1 MHPCLLLLIHFSINI
16 VTSLSKWLVTSS
28 KDHRCLVWSV
38 ADRVCVAVG
47 EGHTDAVG
55 SVVMSRSRAS
65 YSSRAA
71 FVVSGG
77 ADKILKRWQLPV
89 HSFDRPGHCTKLI
102 CTHSVRAHEKDINS
116 VAVSPN
122 DSMVAS
128 ASQDKTIRLWS
139 AASLSPL
146 ATLTGHKR
154 GVWKVVFSPVD
165 KVLVSCSGDRTM
177 KLWSVA
183 DYSQLRT
190 FEGHTAS
197 VLSAQFVNKGTQLLS
212 SSADGLIRLWTL
224 RSGECEST
232 MDMHEDR
239 VWALEYLPVESIDAG
254 DGDEVQ
260 SRGQHDHVFF
270 SGGSDSRVIV
280 WRDVTEEEE
289 LLRLAA
295 VEDDLLLEQQ
305 LQNDLRNR
313 RFDSALN
320 VALNLGHSL
329 KVLNILTVI
338 LEEER
343 GAPDEG
349 REAGDLFSA
358 DWSLRLDSYVSALSD
373 EQVDKLLR
381 YLKDWVSN
389 SRHCYSSQVLM
400 NCLLRVVKVERLLKH
415 PGLKESLNALISYS
429 ERHFQRLDRLQQ
441 ATYMLEYFTSQI
453 SLLPPPITDPPSAS
467 TRSIDNATY
476 SAGAGHRIA
485 VPVLFKPTTT
495 TAKVDIGQ
503 KSSVRTVDSPRDS
516 SSVSL
521 KKRKAR

>member
-1 MHPCLLLLIHFSINI
+1 M
-16 VTSLSKWLVTSS
+16 
-28 KDHRCLVWSV
+28 VWSV
-38 ADRVCVAVG
+38 ADRVCIAVA

-55 SVVMSRSRAS
+55 SVVLSRSSAS
-65 YSSRAA
+65 YTSRAA
-71 FVVSGG
+71 FFVSGG

-89 HSFDRPGHCTKLI
+89 HSFDHPDYCTKLT

-128 ASQDKTIRLWS
+128 ASQDKTIRLWG
-139 AASLSPL
+139 ATSLSPL

-154 GVWKVVFSPVD
+154 GVWKVVFSPID

-177 KLWSVA
+177 KLWSVV

-224 RSGECEST
+224 RSGECENT

-239 VWALEYLPVESIDAG
+239 VWALEYLPVESTEAG
-254 DGDEVQ
+254 DGSEVVQ
-260 SRGQHDHVFF
+260 SRQQHEHVFF

-289 LLRLAA
+289 LQRLAA
-295 VEDDLLLEQQ
+295 VEEDLLMEQQ

-343 GAPDEG
+343 GAPDES
-349 REAGDLFSA
+349 REEGDLFSA

-400 NCLLRVVKVERLLKH
+400 NSLLRVVKVDRLVKH
-415 PGLKESLNALISYS
+415 PGLKESLDALISYS

-453 SLLPPPITDPPSAS
+453 SLLPPPIADLSSAS
-467 TRSIDNATY
+467 TRSIDSSPY
-476 SAGAGHRIA
+476 SVVASQRIA
-485 VPVLFKPTTT
+485 MPVLFKPTTNVS
-495 TAKVDIGQ
+495 KVDIGQ
-503 KSSVRTVDSPRDS
+503 KSSIRAVDSPRDN
-516 SSVSL
+516 SSVPL

>member
-1 MHPCLLLLIHFSINI
+1 M
-16 VTSLSKWLVTSS
+16 
-28 KDHRCLVWSV
+28 VWSV
-38 ADRVCVAVG
+38 ADRACVAVA

-55 SVVMSRSRAS
+55 SVVLSRSRAS
-65 YSSRAA
+65 YTSRAA

-89 HSFDRPGHCTKLI
+89 HSFFDRPDHRTKLS
-102 CTHSVRAHEKDINS
+102 CSHSVRAHEKDINS

-139 AASLSPL
+139 ATSLTPL

-154 GVWKVVFSPVD
+154 GVWKVVFSPID

-197 VLSAQFVNKGTQLLS
+197 VLSAQFVNKGSQLLS

-239 VWALEYLPVESIDAG
+239 VWALEYLPAESVEAG
-254 DGDEVQ
+254 DGSEVQ
-260 SRGQHDHVFF
+260 SRQQQHGHVFF
-270 SGGSDSRVIV
+270 SGGSDSRVVV
-280 WRDVTEEEE
+280 WRDVTQEEE
-289 LLRLAA
+289 LQRLAA

-313 RFDSALN
+313 RFDSALS

-343 GAPDEG
+343 CVPE
-349 REAGDLFSA
+349 EAGDLFSA
-358 DWSLRLDSYVSALSD
+358 DWSLRLDPYVSALSD

-400 NCLLRVVKVERLLKH
+400 NCLLRVIKVDRLVKH

-441 ATYMLEYFTSQI
+441 ATYMLDYFTSQI
-453 SLLPPPITDPPSAS
+453 SLLPPPVTDLSSAS
-467 TRSIDNATY
+467 IRPIDNAPY
-476 SAGAGHRIA
+476 SSGLRIA
-485 VPVLFKPTTT
+485 APVLFKPMTTV
-495 TAKVDIGQ
+495 AKVNIG
-503 KSSVRTVDSPRDS
+503 SVDSPRDGSS
-516 SSVSL
+516 SSVVPL

>member
-1 MHPCLLLLIHFSINI
+1 M
-16 VTSLSKWLVTSS
+16 
-28 KDHRCLVWSV
+28 VWSV
-38 ADRVCVAVG
+38 ADRVCVAVA

-55 SVVMSRSRAS
+55 SVVLSHSRAS
-65 YSSRAA
+65 YTSRAA
-71 FVVSGG
+71 FVISGG

-89 HSFDRPGHCTKLI
+89 HSFDRPDHCMKLTCI
-102 CTHSVRAHEKDINS
+102 YSVRAHEKDINS

-128 ASQDKTIRLWS
+128 ASQDKTIRLW
-139 AASLSPL
+139 AATSLSPL

-177 KLWSVA
+177 KLWSVV

-197 VLSAQFVNKGTQLLS
+197 VLSAKFVNKGTQLLS

-239 VWALEYLPVESIDAG
+239 VWALEYLPVESTEAG
-254 DGDEVQ
+254 DGSEVQ
-260 SRGQHDHVFF
+260 SRQQQHGHVFF

-289 LLRLAA
+289 LQRLAA

-343 GAPDEG
+343 GSPDEG
-349 REAGDLFSA
+349 HEAGDLFSA

-389 SRHCYSSQVLM
+389 SRHCFSSQVLI
-400 NCLLRVVKVERLLKH
+400 NSLLRVVKVDRLVKH
-415 PGLKESLNALISYS
+415 PGLKESLNTLISYS

-453 SLLPPPITDPPSAS
+453 SLLPPPIADLSSAS
-467 TRSIDNATY
+467 TRSID
-476 SAGAGHRIA
+476 SSPFSVSESQRIA
-485 VPVLFKPTTT
+485 TPVLFKPTTT
-495 TAKVDIGQ
+495 VAKVDIGP
-503 KSSVRTVDSPRDS
+503 KSSMRAVDSPRPRDS
-516 SSVSL
+516 SSVPL